1 MEKSDCCPRP
11 RRPRR
16 SAESSQPHGRLK
28 RTRAQR
34 TGEAAEQAAARF
46 IERQGLSIVARN
58 FRRRAGELDI
68 VARTRDVVIIIEVRT
83 RRSAT
88 FGGAAA
94 SVDFRKRRRIIR
106 TAMQLLQKRPD
117 LGTLPVRFDV
127 VVVHDPLSQRE
138 RVEWIQHAF

>member
-1 MEKSDCCPRP
+1 MEKSDCYPRP
-11 RRPRR
+11 RRPPR

-28 RTRAQR
+28 RTRAQS

-68 VARTRDVVIIIEVRT
+68 VARTRSALLIIEVRT
-83 RRSAT
+83 RRSEA

-94 SVDFRKRRRIIR
+94 SVDFRKRQRIIR
-106 TAMQLLQKRPD
+106 AAALLLQTRPD
-117 LGTLPVRFDV
+117 LAALPVRFDV
-127 VVVHDPLSQRE
+127 VVVHNPHSEQV